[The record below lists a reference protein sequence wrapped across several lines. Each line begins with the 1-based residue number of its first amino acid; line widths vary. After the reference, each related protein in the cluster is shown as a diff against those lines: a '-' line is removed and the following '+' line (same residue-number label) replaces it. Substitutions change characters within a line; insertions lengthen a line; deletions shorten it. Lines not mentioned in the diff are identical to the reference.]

1 MVEAFMF
8 AGRGVERELAASWY
22 VLPSVLTGERTVAA
36 DPRYCRDRGSALALA
51 IWAFAFEFFRLS
63 LLVEMESF
71 RNAFL

>member
-1 MVEAFMF
+1 MF

-36 DPRYCRDRGSALALA
+36 APRFCRGSALASTML
-51 IWAFAFEFFRLS
+51 AFAFEFFRPS
-63 LLVEMESF
+63 LLVEMELF